1 MENHHHFYIRCQKI
15 VKKTNFWYEISEKN
29 WGIFLTTY
37 FFLVI
42 SYQKLVFLTI
52 LWHGIKKL
60 MRYPPCINL
69 SHVWKLLKR
78 PTFDMKSLKK
88 NRGRKNTIILLKKHL
103 FWLKMTVLLKIIHSD
118 YEIDNFTQK
127 STDFEQKSMNLDIY
141 TSDFLIVRPKQHILK
156 KKHHKSGPITGH
168 LWACPCYKRTCL
180 VTKK

>member
-103 FWLKMTVLLKIIHSD
+103 FWLKMTVFAQNHPFRLWNRQFYAKID
-118 YEIDNFTQK
+118 RFWTKIDEF
-127 STDFEQKSMNLDIY
+127 
-141 TSDFLIVRPKQHILK
+141 
-156 KKHHKSGPITGH
+156 GH
-168 LWACPCYKRTCL
+168 LHIRFPNCTSQTAHFEEKTPQKWINYWTL
-180 VTKK
+180 MSMSLL